1 MATRKLPDEAK
12 TSAAIPPLPPLTRRE
27 FLNYAWLGS
36 LGFLFVVGF
45 GGAAYLF
52 AFPRVKD
59 GTFGG
64 LFPLGNAGDAL
75 PQPNDPPKHI
85 PAGKFWLTNVN
96 GAILALYEVCP
107 HLGCLYD
114 WQANAARFECPCHGS
129 KFGKDGKVIGGP
141 APRNLDRMAV
151 AFVADD
157 RVVIMSNAQGDPLSI
172 PNEPRAQVSVDTR
185 KIIQGETR

>member
-1 MATRKLPDEAK
+1 MAEEAK
-12 TSAAIPPLPPLTRRE
+12 ASTTIPPMPPLTRRE

-64 LFPLGNAGDAL
+64 LFPLGNAGDIL
-75 PQPNDPPKHI
+75 PKPNDPPLHN
-85 PAGKFWLTNVN
+85 PTGKFWLTNMN
-96 GAILALYEVCP
+96 GAILALYDVCP

-114 WQANAARFECPCHGS
+114 WQSNTARFECSCHGS
-129 KFGKDGKVIGGP
+129 KFTNDGKAIGGP

-151 AFVADD
+151 AFADS
-157 RVVIMSNAQGDPLSI
+157 RVVATTNAYGDPLQI
-172 PNEPRAQVSVDTR
+172 PSEPNAQVIVDTS
-185 KIIQGETR
+185 KIIQGEMRG